1 MRGLQSS
8 ARMVATLEYNSAD
21 SMVTRYDIPEA
32 DSVRQGKAGLVYC
45 FKPVNLILMTSI
57 ATNVAHVQTH
67 MHMHRAPRTTHHAT
81 TGYVVSDCGAVHN
94 ATASIDAGCDLEC
107 PFGAQQNAQFNK
119 LGNLSRSGVV
129 AEATIDT
136 ALSRL
141 LGARFKLGE
150 FDPPESV
157 PFKDASV
164 YNTAALT
171 PPLQDLA
178 LSAARQ
184 SLVMLKNEHGTLP
197 QQAESTHHT
206 PAGGAGAGAGAFA
219 VVGIENYMDAGYDTA
234 GQSDVLASSALEMH
248 GGFTVATAAG
258 CVDGPAC
265 TMYNATAVKAAVS
278 DADSVLV
285 FMGSGGVSEREMLDQ
300 VSLEF
305 RGNQTA
311 LLADA
316 IAGAPPAAAIIVV
329 LLTCTPLNIT
339 GMIADS
345 RVGAVI
351 QAFYPQASGGIAI
364 VDAILGRCSSTNSC
378 FGRLPYTW
386 PRDLSY
392 AGDLDN
398 YTMLGTRKTFRYG
411 EPDPLFPFGY
421 GLDYGGPYTSSNL
434 RTLGIPR
441 VVSMVGDHAT
451 SNRSSGVPSS
461 GDSCIIGVC
470 DQVSL
475 TVTVSNNSTQHSG
488 VEVLQ
493 VYLRWLNP
501 PVLTPTL
508 QLVQFQRVE
517 LEAGEVKDVV
527 LLVEPRQM
535 AVLLPAAS
543 MAKSQPEGA
552 ANERSDSGTARK
564 ELPGEKK
571 EREEAELPDWWI
583 VGGLEFQLFVG
594 GSQPEYGDVVSVTV
608 QLTGNSTKAVRASEC
623 VG

>member
-1 MRGLQSS
+1 
-8 ARMVATLEYNSAD
+8 
-21 SMVTRYDIPEA
+21 
-32 DSVRQGKAGLVYC
+32 
-45 FKPVNLILMTSI
+45 
-57 ATNVAHVQTH
+57 
-67 MHMHRAPRTTHHAT
+67 MHHET

-150 FDPPESV
+150 FDPSESV

-197 QQAESTHHT
+197 QQAGGTHHT
-206 PAGGAGAGAGAFA
+206 PTAGAGAGAGAFA

-234 GQSDVLASSALEMH
+234 GQSDVLASSALKMH

-265 TMYNATAVKAAVS
+265 TVYNATAVKAAVS

-364 VDAILGRCSSTNSC
+364 VDAILGKCSSTDSC

-386 PRDLSY
+386 PKDLSY

-398 YTMLGTRKTFRYG
+398 YTMLGTQKTFRYG

-441 VVSMVGDHAT
+441 VASMVGEHTT

-461 GDSCIIGVC
+461 GGSGGSSGSDSSDGDSCIIGVC

-508 QLVQFQRVE
+508 QLVQFQRVA

-527 LLVEPRQM
+527 LLVKPRQM
-535 AVLLPAAS
+535 AVLLPAAL
-543 MAKSQPEGA
+543 MAESQPEGA
-552 ANERSDSGTARK
+552 ANERSDSGTAWE
-564 ELPGEKK
+564 ELPGENK
-571 EREEAELPDWWI
+571 ERAGAAALPDWWI

-594 GSQPEYGDVVSVTV
+594 GSQPEYGDVVSVAV
-608 QLTGNSTKAVRASEC
+608 QITGNSTKAMRASEC